1 MSNVKELKES
11 LALSCNILAYEGH
24 WDNILGHV
32 SVRIPGNERI
42 LMKPHSF
49 GFEEIRPEHVIEV
62 DLDGNKVGGKYPSS
76 ARKRD
81 AELRCVNR
89 FVRSA
94 MRATYFMKGCRCSIS
109 RPL

>member
-32 SVRIPGNERI
+32 SVRIPGKERI

-49 GFEEIRPEHVIEV
+49 GLDEITARGVVNMSAFAVVEAHGAA
-62 DLDGNKVGGKYPSS
+62 DGDS
-76 ARKRD
+76 
-81 AELRCVNR
+81 
-89 FVRSA
+89 
-94 MRATYFMKGCRCSIS
+94 
-109 RPL
+109 